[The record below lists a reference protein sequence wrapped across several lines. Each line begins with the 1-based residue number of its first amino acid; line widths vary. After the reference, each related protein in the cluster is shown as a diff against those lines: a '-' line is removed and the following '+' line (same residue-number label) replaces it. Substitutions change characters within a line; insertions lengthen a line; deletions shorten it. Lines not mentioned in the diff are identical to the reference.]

1 MTPTTPP
8 HPEGASTALIDCETC
23 PVRGRHCGDCFV
35 PVLGRIW
42 LQTPT
47 ATAPEEG
54 AAAAARTAD
63 PGAVPAVPERGERV
77 AALDSDEL
85 AAVGAF
91 VRAGL
96 VAPEEAAATRA
107 AGAVL
112 DRPRRATG

>member
-1 MTPTTPP
+1 MNPTTPP

-42 LQTPT
+42 LQTP
-47 ATAPEEG
+47 E
-54 AAAAARTAD
+54 
-63 PGAVPAVPERGERV
+63 VVPEQAPAPRRSSPPSPDV
-77 AALDSDEL
+77 APGTEVWEGSAGLDSDEL

-96 VAPEEAAATRA
+96 VTPQEADAARA
-107 AGAVL
+107 VV